1 MSASADIIPF
11 PARPVPAGSAGA
23 RAPGADAGR
32 LSRALTKLDLAL
44 AEQRA
49 AVAVWQDGLVTL
61 GGSLAGLDGSL
72 RRYGDRLA
80 GLRARTETVHAQAQ
94 RLEAWADAVLSGPAH
109 VAPPVSRAGSR

>member
-23 RAPGADAGR
+23 RAPAADDGR
-32 LSRALTKLDLAL
+32 LGRALAKLDLAL

-49 AVAVWQDGLVTL
+49 AVAAWQDGLVTL

-72 RRYGDRLA
+72 RRYGNRLA
-80 GLRARTETVHAQAQ
+80 GLRAHTETVHAQARQ
-94 RLEAWADAVLSGPAH
+94 LEAWADAVLGGQPHA
-109 VAPPVSRAGSR
+109 APPLSRTGSR